1 MEGAKATRT
10 ALMAGT
16 LLTRSEPLNG
26 SCGDRQG
33 HAAARPGARWLG
45 LRFDK

>member
-1 MEGAKATRT
+1 MEVAKAMRT

-26 SCGDRQG
+26 FGGDRQA
-33 HAAARPGARWLG
+33 HAAAWPGRSTARAA
-45 LRFDK
+45 LR